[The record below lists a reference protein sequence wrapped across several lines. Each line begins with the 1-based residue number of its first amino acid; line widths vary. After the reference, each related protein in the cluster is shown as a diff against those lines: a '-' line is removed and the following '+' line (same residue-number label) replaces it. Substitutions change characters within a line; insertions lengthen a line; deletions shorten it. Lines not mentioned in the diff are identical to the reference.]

1 MFCFG
6 DDLIN
11 RKIIKNHLKKEWIKS
26 NSIKNIYSQIY
37 LHLTSEEVVKPEIV
51 MNELKIESERN
62 LMAELLFN
70 KINVNKNMVVDCLI
84 RMEKNYIQSN
94 LNMLRE
100 KLKTSSN
107 DENLNTELLSQVNEL
122 QKQKNNLRTKYE
134 NI

>member
-1 MFCFG
+1 
-6 DDLIN
+6 
-11 RKIIKNHLKKEWIKS
+11 
-26 NSIKNIYSQIY
+26 
-37 LHLTSEEVVKPEIV
+37 

-100 KLKTSSN
+100 KLKISNN